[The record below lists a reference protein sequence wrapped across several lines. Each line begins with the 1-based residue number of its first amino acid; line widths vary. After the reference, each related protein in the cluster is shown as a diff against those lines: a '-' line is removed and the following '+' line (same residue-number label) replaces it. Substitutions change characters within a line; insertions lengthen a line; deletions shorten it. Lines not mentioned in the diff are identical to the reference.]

1 MDPSIVS
8 AALDALEAGDATAA
22 LALLKDML
30 AAALGAPAAPEPL
43 PDEMAAETTAAAS
56 MLMRLAGKTSIGEAA
71 RDAEQWHT
79 SHVELTAE
87 RAKLA
92 AERATLELGQRRA
105 NAATLVKLGAE
116 TPHTSGL
123 ATGTLAKRLV
133 DEPIVEQTARVAA
146 LLAARGGK
154 LTETPQPP
162 TSASAT
168 HGLDEREL
176 AICAERKCD
185 PATFAALKAR
195 MRPPA
200 S

>member
-30 AAALGAPAAPEPL
+30 AAALGAPAAPETL
-43 PDEMAAETTAAAS
+43 PDEMVAETTAATS
-56 MLMRLAGKTSIGEAA
+56 MLMRLAGKPTIGESV
-71 RDAEQWHT
+71 RDAEAWHA

-92 AERATLELGQRRA
+92 AERAALELAQRKA
-105 NAATLVKLGAE
+105 HAAQLVKIGAE

-123 ATGTLAKRLV
+123 ATGVLCARLLA
-133 DEPIVEQTARVAA
+133 EPLTELSARVAA

-154 LTETPQPP
+154 LPEAPLPPSGAAAGLTP
-162 TSASAT
+162 
-168 HGLDEREL
+168 REL
-176 AICAERKCD
+176 TLCAETNCD
-185 PATFAALKAR
+185 PATFAALRAQL
-195 MRPPA
+195 RPPRA
-200 S
+200 E